1 MWQIELESII
11 KKLDSDYEIAKE
23 ETLCCSG
30 AAYCA
35 FEANTETFKYAI
47 GFIERFFSN
56 SKFFTYILTSYENQE
71 IINQYIS
78 NDESK
83 DISFVIKGADIYNN
97 CNCLRSHRNII
108 SLSFINEHKEKTKW
122 KCHHGGS
129 YASWLSGAHERIDVA
144 TYNLQQIKLIKNKL
158 ELFDF
163 IEKRYYYPNETSSV
177 NDNKITQHKDNYKYY
192 HILDS
197 IIKQFN
203 RDKPNDLTERN
214 VDIESI
220 SQEYNANG
228 VKLKLVD
235 AQFARYSLL
244 SINEFTNIENDG
256 PFGAVFDSRINKK
269 LQINTSPKLLNIFKE
284 LISCNFL
291 KNLALKPMG
300 IIDVGFGLESIERG
314 APLGASIKMLPSLSC
329 FYGVI
334 YNDKLIVSH
343 NKEKQE
349 ITFEELRDDY
359 NLLDDGCVVTQVI
372 HIKYF
377 IVKNVENTSL
387 SI

>member
-1 MWQIELESII
+1 
-11 KKLDSDYEIAKE
+11 
-23 ETLCCSG
+23 
-30 AAYCA
+30 
-35 FEANTETFKYAI
+35 
-47 GFIERFFSN
+47 
-56 SKFFTYILTSYENQE
+56 
-71 IINQYIS
+71 
-78 NDESK
+78 
-83 DISFVIKGADIYNN
+83 
-97 CNCLRSHRNII
+97 
-108 SLSFINEHKEKTKW
+108 
-122 KCHHGGS
+122 
-129 YASWLSGAHERIDVA
+129 
-144 TYNLQQIKLIKNKL
+144 
-158 ELFDF
+158 
-163 IEKRYYYPNETSSV
+163 
-177 NDNKITQHKDNYKYY
+177 
-192 HILDS
+192 ILDS

-284 LISCNFL
+284 LISCNYL

-377 IVKNVENTSL
+377 YSQECGEYFIEHLDHEYILYDSSEYTLKEEKPEQKGSVDKIKTFKIDNSKIPFFYKHKGNYL
-387 SI
+387 LL